1 MEPEA
6 ITDTYS
12 VCLCLPLALPSPAY
26 RPAGSPTPPI
36 LRQLLFKREFLDR
49 ALKSA
54 AYCKSKFGYDA
65 ASTLDGNAGR
75 RAVIECGRDARCIC
89 VVPRQLS
96 ACPLSTECRPCNSLQ
111 CADVLLFWRL
121 HNMLD
126 ATVNMLRL
134 EAMDYKR
141 ELQEDIRDVLNRISI
156 DEEAKI
162 RLISGKRVVL
172 AEEIEVLRHLQSK
185 LEQFTKQLKKE
196 GKLR

>member
-1 MEPEA
+1 
-6 ITDTYS
+6 
-12 VCLCLPLALPSPAY
+12 
-26 RPAGSPTPPI
+26 
-36 LRQLLFKREFLDR
+36 
-49 ALKSA
+49 
-54 AYCKSKFGYDA
+54 
-65 ASTLDGNAGR
+65 
-75 RAVIECGRDARCIC
+75 
-89 VVPRQLS
+89 
-96 ACPLSTECRPCNSLQ
+96 
-111 CADVLLFWRL
+111 
-121 HNMLD
+121 MLD

>member
-1 MEPEA
+1 
-6 ITDTYS
+6 
-12 VCLCLPLALPSPAY
+12 
-26 RPAGSPTPPI
+26 
-36 LRQLLFKREFLDR
+36 
-49 ALKSA
+49 
-54 AYCKSKFGYDA
+54 
-65 ASTLDGNAGR
+65 
-75 RAVIECGRDARCIC
+75 
-89 VVPRQLS
+89 
-96 ACPLSTECRPCNSLQ
+96 
-111 CADVLLFWRL
+111 
-121 HNMLD
+121 MLD

-156 DEEAKI
+156 DEDAKI

>member
-1 MEPEA
+1 
-6 ITDTYS
+6 
-12 VCLCLPLALPSPAY
+12 
-26 RPAGSPTPPI
+26 
-36 LRQLLFKREFLDR
+36 
-49 ALKSA
+49 
-54 AYCKSKFGYDA
+54 
-65 ASTLDGNAGR
+65 
-75 RAVIECGRDARCIC
+75 
-89 VVPRQLS
+89 
-96 ACPLSTECRPCNSLQ
+96 
-111 CADVLLFWRL
+111 VLLFWRL

-156 DEEAKI
+156 DEDAKI